1 MTSSTPPAHQTPPRP
16 PGGLRIS
23 AWGISN
29 PIPVALLFL
38 IAVIAGV
45 ICYLQLPVKNFPN
58 IEFPVVA
65 VEVTRS
71 GAAPGDL
78 ETQVTRPVENALAG
92 LTNVDSISSVVSEGD
107 SNTSVQFTLGT
118 DLQKATDDVR
128 TRIDQ
133 IRNQLPNDIDPP
145 RVQRIE
151 AGNQPIAEYAVSAP
165 DLSETELSWL
175 IDNGLSR
182 TLQAVD
188 GVAQVDRLGGVDRE
202 INVIVDP
209 ARLAEHG
216 ITAAQVNQAL
226 VQSNVDVP
234 GGRVAVA
241 GREETL
247 RVLGAAPNVQAIRN
261 LAIPAGGGRFV
272 RLSDVADVGDGASE
286 TRTFALLNGHPV
298 VGFQVTKLKDASE
311 VSTEDG
317 VDAAI
322 AKFQHDNPK
331 ITVHKIISLVDRT
344 RDGFSATAH
353 TLLEGMLLAALV
365 VWLFLRDWRAT
376 VITAVAMPASLIPT
390 FAFMRLAGFSLNM
403 VTLLGLT
410 LVIGILV
417 DDAIVEIENIEK
429 RVYTGTRPY
438 FAALWGAD
446 QIGLAVVAT
455 TFAIIAVFFP
465 VAFMPGIP
473 GQFFREF
480 GITVSVAVLFSL
492 VVARLLTPLMAA
504 YFLAPKVAKPRHPL
518 PRFYTAALD
527 WSLDHKWI
535 AAAIGLLLFFGTIGM
550 GMFLR
555 ADLQPAGNPNYF
567 YVNVQSPPGATL
579 KDSRAVVDKLVA
591 LLQQQPETEATY
603 AQVGLA
609 STSGGPG
616 GQLIRNDGPGQG
628 AVAAILKPDRRATV
642 EQIKARLRGPLRA
655 IPDARLTFDASDFGS
670 SAVSTVL
677 VSESGDGLD
686 ATGEELQREMRTV
699 PGLVDPRPVTPPNG
713 AELVVRPRPDDAA
726 RLGVSA
732 AAIANVARIATLGD
746 IDANVAKYDE
756 GERRIPIRVRL
767 PSQDRGDLSVIRD
780 LRVPT
785 AAGGF
790 TTLGAVA
797 DVYFREGAAQIS
809 RFDRKRNLTIQ
820 ADTAAGLGSGQAQK
834 LVRNLPI
841 LQHLPP
847 GVTTASQGQEKAQA
861 QLFSGFFI
869 AMGSALFLVY
879 AVMVLLFK
887 SFFKPFIILSAL
899 PTAIGGAILALLIT
913 NQALSIP
920 SLIGFLMLMGLA
932 SKNSILLVE
941 YAIERER
948 DGMTRREALWEA
960 CRERAR
966 PIVMTSLAMMAGMLP
981 TALTLGKGSE
991 FRQPMAI
998 GVIGGLITSTALS
1011 LVLVP
1016 AVYEIVDSIERW
1028 IIPRLGR
1035 LVTPR
1040 EAPAKPAVVPGPL
1053 AAPAPRPVA
1062 AE

>member
-1 MTSSTPPAHQTPPRP
+1 MKDDTRPEDASEAPRP

-23 AWGISN
+23 AWGITH
-29 PIPVALLFL
+29 PIPVALLFIVAVLAGL
-38 IAVIAGV
+38 IS
-45 ICYLQLPVKNFPN
+45 YLQLPIKNFPN
-58 IEFPVVA
+58 IEFPLVA
-65 VEVTRS
+65 VDVTRAA
-71 GAAPGDL
+71 AAPGDL
-78 ETQVTRPVENALAG
+78 ETQITRPVENAMAG
-92 LTNVDSISSVVSEGD
+92 LTNVESISSVVTEGESITD
-107 SNTSVQFTLGT
+107 IQFTLGT

-128 TRIDQ
+128 TRMDQ

-151 AGNQPIAEYAVSAP
+151 AGNQPIAEYAVSAT
-165 DLSETELSWL
+165 DVSETDLSWL
-175 IDNGLSR
+175 IDNTIARS
-182 TLQAVD
+182 LQAVD
-188 GVAQVDRLGGVDRE
+188 GVAQVYRLGGVDRE

-226 VQSNVDVP
+226 ALSNVDVP
-234 GGRVAVA
+234 GGRVTLG

-247 RVLGAAPNVQAIRN
+247 RVLGAAPNVAAIRN
-261 LAIPAGGGRFV
+261 LAIPGGGGRIV

-286 TRTFALLNGHPV
+286 PRTFALLNGRPV
-298 VGFQVTKLKDASE
+298 VGFQVMKLKDSSE

-322 AKFQHDNPK
+322 KVLEAQHPNIK
-331 ITVHKIISLVDRT
+331 IHKIISLVDRT

-376 VITAVAMPASLIPT
+376 LITAVAMPVSLIPT
-390 FAFMRLAGFSLNM
+390 FAFMRMAGFSLNM

-473 GQFFREF
+473 GQFFKEF

-504 YFLAPKVAKPRHPL
+504 YFLAPKIARPRPPL
-518 PRFYTAALD
+518 PRFYTLALE
-527 WSLDHKWI
+527 WSLDHKLAASLIGVGLFVLTVI
-535 AAAIGLLLFFGTIGM
+535 AGGALKS
-550 GMFLR
+550 
-555 ADLQPAGNPNYF
+555 DLQPSGNPNFF
-567 YVNVQSPPGATL
+567 YVNVQTPPGSTL
-579 KDSRAVVDKLVA
+579 EDSRVVVEKLTA
-591 LLQQQPETEATY
+591 LLQKQPETQATY

-609 STSGGPG
+609 NTSGGPG

-628 AVAAILKPDRRATV
+628 AVAAILKPDRTATV
-642 EQIKARLRGPLRA
+642 EQMKTRLRQALRD
-655 IPDARLTFDASDFGS
+655 IPDARLTFDSSDFGS
-670 SAVSTVL
+670 SSVSTVL
-677 VSESGDGLD
+677 TSETGEGLD
-686 ATGEELQREMRTV
+686 ATGEELEREMRGV
-699 PGLVDPRPVTPPNG
+699 PGLTDPRPVTPPNG
-713 AELVVRPRPDDAA
+713 AELVVRPRSDDAA

-746 IDANVAKYDE
+746 IDSNVAKFDE

-767 PSQDRGDLSVIRD
+767 PAADRTDLAVIRD

-785 AAGGF
+785 VSGGF

-809 RFDRKRNLTIQ
+809 RFDRKRNLTIT
-820 ADTAAGLGSGQAQK
+820 ADTSGDIGIGDAQK
-834 LVRNLPI
+834 MVNALPI
-841 LQHLPP
+841 LKHLPP
-847 GVTTASQGQEKAQA
+847 NIGTASQGQEKAQKE
-861 QLFSGFFI
+861 LFTGFFV

-879 AVMVLLFK
+879 AVMVLLFH

-899 PTAIGGAILALLIT
+899 PTAIGGGILALLIT
-913 NQALSIP
+913 DQALSIP

-948 DGMTRREALWEA
+948 DGATRRDALLEA

-1016 AVYEIVDSIERW
+1016 AVYEIVDSIEKW
-1028 IIPRLGR
+1028 ISPIFGR
-1035 LVTPR
+1035 IVTPR
-1040 EAPAKPAVVPGPL
+1040 DHPTPTTKPSEHALVD
-1053 AAPAPRPVA
+1053 
-1062 AE
+1062 